1 MKSPSLDIN
10 SIKQQATGLLHT
22 VSHYHIIISF
32 LVVSLFL
39 IYAVLTVN
47 TILNNTTDAEYIAA
61 QQEKSIKTRFDD
73 ETITKINDLRSRQ
86 ENPTLSLPDGRR
98 NPFSEQ

>member
-1 MKSPSLDIN
+1 MKSPSLDLS
-10 SIKQQATGLLHT
+10 SIKRQSAGLLMK
-22 VSHYHIIISF
+22 VSHYHLMISF
-32 LVVSLFL
+32 LAVSAFL
-39 IYAVLTVN
+39 IYAILTVN
-47 TILNNTTDAEYIAA
+47 MILNNTTDAEYIAA

-98 NPFSEQ
+98 NPFTER